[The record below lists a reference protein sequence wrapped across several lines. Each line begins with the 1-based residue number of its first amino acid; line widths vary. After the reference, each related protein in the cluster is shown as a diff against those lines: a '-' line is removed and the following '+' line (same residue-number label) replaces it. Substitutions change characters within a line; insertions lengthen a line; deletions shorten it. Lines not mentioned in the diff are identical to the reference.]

1 MHARADLTA
10 LPSYAPEHRF
20 PGAIKLD
27 NNENAFGPLPSVV
40 DAITKAASR
49 INRYPDSG
57 ATELVARLATKLGV
71 DAAQLAVGSGSAMLC
86 QHLIQALCNSTG
98 AVLFGWRSFEGYPI
112 FAQTVG
118 AAQIK
123 VPLTAGHALDLDAM
137 LAAITP
143 ETRLIFLCTPNNP
156 TGTPVREADLARFV
170 DAVPPEILVVID
182 EAYREFVDDRD
193 VPDGVEFAKEQWAAG
208 RHQVAVVR
216 TFSKAYGL
224 AGLRVGYLVAAETV
238 AAVTRKV
245 YIPFS
250 VNSAAQVA
258 AQASLDA
265 EDELLAR
272 CQDIVAERGRLRA
285 ELLDI
290 GYQLPETQAN
300 FLWLP
305 LGELAAQFNEHCLSH
320 NVIVRAYDGDGARV
334 TIGTPQE
341 NDVFLAAA
349 RSFR

>member
-1 MHARADLTA
+1 MHARADLA
-10 LPSYAPEHRF
+10 APPSYVPEHRI
-20 PGAIKLD
+20 PGAIQLG
-27 NNENAFGPLPSVV
+27 NNENAFGPLPRVV

-49 INRYPDSG
+49 INRYPESG
-57 ATELVARLATKLGV
+57 ATELVARLATKLDV
-71 DAAQLAVGSGSAMLC
+71 NAAQLAVGSGSAMLC
-86 QHLIQALCNSTG
+86 QQLIQSLCNSTG
-98 AVLFGWRSFEGYPI
+98 SVLFGWRSFEGYPI

-123 VPLTAGHALDLDAM
+123 VPLTAGHALDLNAM

-156 TGTPVREADLARFV
+156 TGTAVRKADLTRFL
-170 DAVPPEILVVID
+170 AAAPPQVLVVID

-208 RHQVAVVR
+208 RDQVAVVR

-224 AGLRVGYLVAAETV
+224 AGLRVGYLVATEAVV
-238 AAVTRKV
+238 AATRKV
-245 YIPFS
+245 QIPFS
-250 VNSAAQVA
+250 VNSVAQAA

-272 CQDIVAERGRLRA
+272 CQDIVAERVRLRA
-285 ELLDI
+285 ELIDL
-290 GYQLPETQAN
+290 GYQLPATQAN

-305 LGELAAQFNEHCLSH
+305 LGELTAQFKAHCLAH
-320 NVIVRAYDGDGARV
+320 NLIVRAYEGEGARV
-334 TIGTPQE
+334 TIGTPKE
-341 NDVFLAAA
+341 NDAFLAAA
-349 RSFR
+349 RSFG